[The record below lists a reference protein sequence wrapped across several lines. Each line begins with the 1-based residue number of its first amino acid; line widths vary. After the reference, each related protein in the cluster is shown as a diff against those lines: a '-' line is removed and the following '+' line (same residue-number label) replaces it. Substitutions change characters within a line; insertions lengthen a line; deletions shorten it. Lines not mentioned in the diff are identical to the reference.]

1 MKHNMNVI
9 EIRGIRGL
17 IITGC
22 AICCLAVGFIGF
34 PGWILMHLWNYLA
47 SFSPEVPAIG
57 IVQGVLLWGIVIA
70 SYFAFKKDKFI
81 VCFRTPK
88 GLSEDELKS
97 VFADLKECSKEDL
110 ILKSMLKARETELKL
125 KAEEPKSADQEET
138 VTSKTDDY

>member
-17 IITGC
+17 IITGG

-34 PGWILMHLWNYLA
+34 PGWVLMHLWNYFA
-47 SFSPEVPAIG
+47 SFSLNVPAIG
-57 IVQGVLLWGIVIA
+57 IIQGILLWGIAIA

-81 VCFRTPK
+81 VCFKTPQ
-88 GLSEDELKS
+88 GLSEEELKS
-97 VFADLKECSKEDL
+97 VFADLKDSTKEDL

-125 KAEEPKSADQEET
+125 KAGEMKSEEQTEEISA
-138 VTSKTDDY
+138 TDEK

>member
-34 PGWILMHLWNYLA
+34 PGWILMHIWNYCASMTLA
-47 SFSPEVPAIG
+47 SVPSIG
-57 IVQGVLLWGIVIA
+57 IIQGILLWGIIIA
-70 SYFAFKKDKFI
+70 SYFAFRKDKLI
-81 VCFRTPK
+81 VCVKTPR

-97 VFADLKECSKEDL
+97 VFADLKESTKQDIVL
-110 ILKSMLKARETELKL
+110 QSMLRARETELKL
-125 KAEEPKSADQEET
+125 KAENKNTESETEET
-138 VTSKTDDY
+138 EKL

>member
-88 GLSEDELKS
+88 GLSEEELKS
-97 VFADLKECSKEDL
+97 VFADLKDSTKEDL

-125 KAEEPKSADQEET
+125 KAEEMKTESQNEEPL
-138 VTSKTDDY
+138 SNSEK